1 MLAGLSAS
9 QLADAQS
16 REKPRTS
23 QIADA
28 RLADMRPHET
38 LARPHETLTSNET
51 LGEGDVV
58 RVSVFQNPE
67 LNTEAR
73 ISGRGEINI
82 PLVGEVLIGGLTP
95 ADAEARI
102 AQRLAAGKFVVRPQV
117 NLTVVEVRSRQVSV
131 LGQVGKPGR
140 YPLDGVSDKLT
151 DVLALAGG
159 INPGGD
165 DNVVVMLNRNGRA
178 SRTLIDVPAMYRSGD
193 LSHNVRLENGD
204 VIYVERAPQ
213 FYVYG
218 EVQRAGSYRLEPDM
232 TVMQA
237 LSVGGGVTARG
248 TLRGLEIQRRMPD
261 GQIHEL
267 SPVRLTDL
275 VEPNDVILV
284 RERLF

>member
-1 MLAGLSAS
+1 MRSTKRVVVGCAAYALAALSAS
-9 QLADAQS
+9 PLADAQS
-16 REKPRTS
+16 HETLRTS
-23 QIADA
+23 QITDA
-28 RLADMRPHET
+28 RAH
-38 LARPHETLTSNET
+38 ANET

-58 RVSVFQNPE
+58 RISVFQNPD
-67 LNTEAR
+67 LTTEAR
-73 ISGRGEINI
+73 ISDRGAINF
-82 PLVGEVLIGGLTP
+82 PLIGEVAIGGLTP

-102 AQRLAAGKFVVRPQV
+102 AQQLSRGKFVVRPQV
-117 NLTVVEVRSRQVSV
+117 NLTVVEVRSRQVAV

-140 YPLDGVSDKLT
+140 YPLDGVSDRLT

-159 INPGGD
+159 ITPGGD
-165 DNVVVMLNRNGRA
+165 DNVVVMINRNGKA
-178 SRTLIDVPAMYRSGD
+178 SRTLIDVPAMYRTGD
-193 LSHNVRLENGD
+193 MSRNVRLENGD

-213 FYVYG
+213 FYVSG
-218 EVQRAGSYRLEPDM
+218 EVQRAGAYRLEPDM

-237 LSVGGGVTARG
+237 VSVGGGLTARG

>member
-1 MLAGLSAS
+1 MCTS
-9 QLADAQS
+9 QVADAQS
-16 REKPRTS
+16 RETVRTS
-23 QIADA
+23 QTTDA
-28 RLADMRPHET
+28 RSHET
-38 LARPHETLTSNET
+38 PGSNET

-58 RVSVFQNPE
+58 RISVFQNPE

-73 ISGRGEINI
+73 ISERGAINF
-82 PLVGEVLIGGLTP
+82 PLIGEVVIGGLTP

-102 AQRLAAGKFVVRPQV
+102 AQRLSLGKFVVRPQV
-117 NLTVVEVRSRQVSV
+117 NLTVLEVRSRQVSV

-140 YPLDGVSDKLT
+140 YPLDGVSDHLT

-159 INPGGD
+159 ITPGGD
-165 DNVVVMLNRNGRA
+165 DNVVVMLNRNGKPT
-178 SRTLIDVPAMYRSGD
+178 RTLIDVPAMYRTGD
-193 LSHNVRLENGD
+193 MSHNVRLENGD

-218 EVQRAGSYRLEPDM
+218 EVQRAGAYRLEPDM

-237 LSVGGGVTARG
+237 LSVGGGLTARG

-261 GQIHEL
+261 GQTHDI
-267 SPVRLTDL
+267 SPVRLTDP

>member
-1 MLAGLSAS
+1 L
-9 QLADAQS
+9 
-16 REKPRTS
+16 
-23 QIADA
+23 I
-28 RLADMRPHET
+28 
-38 LARPHETLTSNET
+38 
-51 LGEGDVV
+51 
-58 RVSVFQNPE
+58 
-67 LNTEAR
+67 
-73 ISGRGEINI
+73 
-82 PLVGEVLIGGLTP
+82 GEVAIGGLTP

-102 AQRLAAGKFVVRPQV
+102 AQQLSRGKFVVRPQV
-117 NLTVVEVRSRQVSV
+117 NLTVVEVRSRQVAV

-140 YPLDGVSDKLT
+140 YPLDGVSDRLT

-159 INPGGD
+159 ITPGGD
-165 DNVVVMLNRNGRA
+165 DNVVVMINRNGKA
-178 SRTLIDVPAMYRSGD
+178 SRTLIDVPAMYRTGD
-193 LSHNVRLENGD
+193 MSRNVRLENGD

-213 FYVYG
+213 FYVSG
-218 EVQRAGSYRLEPDM
+218 EVQRAGAYRLEPDM

-237 LSVGGGVTARG
+237 VSVGGGLTARG